1 MQGDYVSKNTS
12 QILYGALRGSLFVVS
27 EIQRGI
33 LSFYLGNLGTRLK
46 GRSLG
51 HMVSFILTFKSVKT
65 NGLP

>member
-33 LSFYLGNLGTRLK
+33 LSYLGNLGAQLK